1 MHLELM
7 FTVLEHMFMRR
18 ELMFIALEYN
28 FSRCIN
34 SFYIL
39 QQFKH
44 IFPNMLDG
52 TYFHVLIDGVGIRDV
67 GAEGE
72 DLHGWITH
80 GEIGGLH
87 TATHSDKPVSATFMQ
102 SDVWAGSTA

>member
-1 MHLELM
+1 M

-18 ELMFIALEYN
+18 ELVFIDLEYN

-44 IFPNMLDG
+44 VFPSALNG

-87 TATHSDKPVSATFMQ
+87 TEKEIL
-102 SDVWAGSTA
+102 